1 MIRSASRAAAI
12 FALSLAAAFS
22 VVSSGGAQS
31 PAAYHE
37 PGTMAELVRA
47 AAKEGTLNVAWGA
60 TYGGADGARAIQAA
74 ILRKYHITLQIQYS
88 AVANGAAMQNQIAEE
103 VRAGQPSSSD
113 VLFHVRDINLAVIAQ
128 PVDYRKYVP
137 DLPEDSMYFNKRAVV
152 AATVLESFIYN
163 TKLIPPAKVPR
174 SFADMLKP
182 EWKGKIA
189 SSSYQG
195 LFGNYLGL
203 PEMMGHAGML
213 AYYQRLSDQA
223 GGLLTCGETDRV
235 ASGEFLIFGL
245 DCGDHQTRVAQRTGQ
260 PLGIIHPR
268 EGTAIYAFA
277 PGIPLTAA
285 HPSAA
290 RLFIAF
296 LLTRE
301 GQDILWDVMGADN
314 ASLPGSHMAK
324 IIADERRE
332 GVRFINTYGLGVT
345 HPELS
350 GYATEINKL
359 LNRSH

>member
-1 MIRSASRAAAI
+1 
-12 FALSLAAAFS
+12 
-22 VVSSGGAQS
+22 
-31 PAAYHE
+31 
-37 PGTMAELVRA
+37 MADLVRA
-47 AAKEGTLNVAWGA
+47 AAKEGVLDIAWGA
-60 TYGGADGARAIQAA
+60 TYGGADGARIIQAA
-74 ILRKYHITLQIQYS
+74 IAKKYHIALQIQYS

-103 VRAGQPSSSD
+103 VRAGQASSSD
-113 VLFHVRDINLAVIAQ
+113 VFFHVRDTTLAAVAQ
-128 PVDYRKYVP
+128 SVDFRKYVP
-137 DLPEDSMYFNKRAVV
+137 DLPENSMYFNKRAVV

-163 TKLIPPAKVPR
+163 TKLIPPAKVPK
-174 SFADMLKP
+174 SFADLLRP

-189 SSSYQG
+189 SSNYQG

-203 PEMMGHAGML
+203 DAMMGHAGMIS
-213 AYYQRLSDQA
+213 YYQRFSDQLA
-223 GGLLTCGETDRV
+223 GLLTCGETDRV

-245 DCGDHQTRVAQRTGQ
+245 DCGDHQTRLMQRLGQ

-301 GQDILWDVMGADN
+301 GQAIMWDVMGADN
-314 ASLPGSHMAK
+314 ASLPGSRMAK
-324 IIADERRE
+324 IIAAERAK

-345 HPELS
+345 HPELG
-350 GYATEINKL
+350 GYATEINKIV
-359 LNRSH
+359 NQSH